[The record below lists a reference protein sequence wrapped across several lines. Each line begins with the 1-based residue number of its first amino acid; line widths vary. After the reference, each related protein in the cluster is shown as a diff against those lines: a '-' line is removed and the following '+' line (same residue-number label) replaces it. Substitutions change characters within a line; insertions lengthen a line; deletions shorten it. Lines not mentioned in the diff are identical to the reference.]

1 METNWRGS
9 GHESLQGAIP
19 AIAWKEETDRQTD
32 RQRERERE
40 RESKKPRKF
49 VRRDVPSMRVKHG
62 TFQIKD
68 SPMTKLYSI
77 QYICN

>member
-32 RQRERERE
+32 RERERERE
-40 RESKKPRKF
+40 RAKNPENLSGE
-49 VRRDVPSMRVKHG
+49 MCH
-62 TFQIKD
+62 
-68 SPMTKLYSI
+68 L
-77 QYICN
+77 

>member
-19 AIAWKEETDRQTD
+19 AIAWKGRE
-32 RQRERERE
+32 RERERE

-49 VRRDVPSMRVKHG
+49 VRRDVPSTRVKHG